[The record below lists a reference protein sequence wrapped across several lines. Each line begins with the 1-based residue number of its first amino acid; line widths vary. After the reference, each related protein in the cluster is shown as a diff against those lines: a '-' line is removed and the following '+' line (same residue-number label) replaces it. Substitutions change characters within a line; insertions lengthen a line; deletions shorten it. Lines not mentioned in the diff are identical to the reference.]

1 MSQRASALLCALLAA
16 LVALLIWLPAR
27 WVTPFV
33 KDASRGGVSL
43 VGVNGTIWS
52 GSGWIEI
59 APAAGVGQAPLVLP
73 ERLSWD
79 VDAAPLLT
87 ARVQGRVRFGD
98 RPWSPLAANVNGFT
112 LAPGATAMDAREL
125 VAAGA
130 PLNSM
135 QPGGWLDVRWDEL
148 RGARDGRAMTVN
160 GQIQAL
166 WTGATTRLSG
176 AEPLGD
182 YALEVRLT
190 GQGPAQSAQLQLNTR
205 NGRLQINGQG
215 QFTAGARPQF
225 RLVST
230 ASESERERLAAVL
243 NLLGRR
249 QNNEYV
255 LSLGS

>member
-1 MSQRASALLCALLAA
+1 MNQRAAALLCALLAGM
-16 LVALLIWLPAR
+16 LALLIWLPAR
-27 WVTPFV
+27 WVTPWV
-33 KDASRGGVSL
+33 KDASRGAVAL

-52 GSGWIEI
+52 GSAWVEI

-73 ERLSWD
+73 ERLSWT
-79 VDAAPLLT
+79 VDAAPLFT
-87 ARVQGRVRFGD
+87 ARLQARVRFGD
-98 RPWSPLAANVNGFT
+98 RPWSALLANLNGFT
-112 LAPGATAMDAREL
+112 LAPGATAMNAREL

-148 RGARDGRAMTVN
+148 RGVRDGRAMVIN
-160 GQIQAL
+160 GQLQAL

-182 YALEVRLT
+182 YALEVRLS
-190 GQGPAQSAQLQLNTR
+190 GQGTAQSAQLQLNTR

-215 QFTAGARPQF
+215 QFAAGARPQF